1 MVSFTRRALLA
12 ATGTLTAA
20 AAARNSAGAAPGTR
34 EGARGG
40 MPDLAAVQPF
50 AEGRAVAPIS
60 FTLADGTAR
69 SLADYAGQ
77 GVVLNLWATWCAPC
91 VAEMPALDELAR
103 QVRSDRV
110 AVLALSSDR
119 GGAGVVERFFQKT
132 GVRDLAVLLDPG
144 AAATRALG
152 ARGLPTTLLLDR
164 EGRERARVEGAAD
177 WAGADAFALIRR
189 AVG

>member
-1 MVSFTRRALLA
+1 MSPFTRRTLLA
-12 ATGTLTAA
+12 AAGTLTALPSP
-20 AAARNSAGAAPGTR
+20 RNSALAAPG
-34 EGARGG
+34 
-40 MPDLAAVQPF
+40 MLDLAATRPH
-50 AEGRAVAPIS
+50 AEGRPVPPFG

-103 QVRSDRV
+103 QVGSDRI

-119 GGAGVVERFFQKT
+119 GGAAAVERFYRKV
-132 GVRDLAVLLDPG
+132 GVRDLAILLDPG
-144 AAATRALG
+144 AAAARAVG

-164 EGRERARVEGAAD
+164 SGAERARLEGAAD
-177 WAGADAFALIRR
+177 WASADALALIRR
-189 AVG
+189 AAG

>member
-1 MVSFTRRALLA
+1 MVSLTRRALLA
-12 ATGTLTAA
+12 AAGTLTAV
-20 AAARNSAGAAPGTR
+20 AAARNSAGAAPRTPD
-34 EGARGG
+34 G
-40 MPDLAAVQPF
+40 MLDLAAVQPL
-50 AEGRAVAPIS
+50 AEGRAVAPFS

-103 QVRSDRV
+103 RVRPDQV

-119 GGAGVVERFFQKT
+119 GGAGPVERFYRKV
-132 GVRDLAVLLDPG
+132 GVRNLAVLLDPG

-164 EGRERARVEGAAD
+164 EGRERARLEGAAD
-177 WAGADAFALIRR
+177 WAGADALVLIRR